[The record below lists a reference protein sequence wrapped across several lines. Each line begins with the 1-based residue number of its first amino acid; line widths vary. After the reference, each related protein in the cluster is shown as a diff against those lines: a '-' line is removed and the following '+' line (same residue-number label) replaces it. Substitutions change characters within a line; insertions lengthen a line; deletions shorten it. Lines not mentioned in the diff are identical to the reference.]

1 MLHKKCEYLL
11 NKGNCVKIKNTH
23 IFGTTRCIGIM
34 LNKNKI
40 SNYHIK
46 CPCCNAGTINSQYDI
61 CLVCG
66 WEDDIVQN
74 EYGNFSGGA
83 NKMSLIEHRQ
93 NFLEQRKKNPN
104 YNWGNNCR

>member
-1 MLHKKCEYLL
+1 MLHKKCKYLL

-23 IFGTTRCIGIM
+23 IFGTTRCIDIM
-34 LNKNKI
+34 LNKNII

-46 CPCCNAGTINSQYDI
+46 CPCCNEGTINSQYDI

-74 EYGNFSGGA
+74 EDGNFSGGA

-93 NFLEQRKKNPN
+93 NFLEQRKKNHN
-104 YNWGNNCR
+104 YKWGNNCR

>member
-23 IFGTTRCIGIM
+23 IFGTTRCIGI
-34 LNKNKI
+34 
-40 SNYHIK
+40 
-46 CPCCNAGTINSQYDI
+46 INSQYDI

-104 YNWGNNCR
+104 YKWGNNCR

>member
-66 WEDDIVQN
+66 WE
-74 EYGNFSGGA
+74 YGNFSGGA

-104 YNWGNNCR
+104 YKWGNNCR